1 MTNKL
6 NIVKNELTACNMT
19 QLFVIPI
26 SAEFTTRQSVVK
38 SDGVRLSKCF

>member
-1 MTNKL
+1 MEQEIIEMK

-26 SAEFTTRQSVVK
+26 SVEFTTR
-38 SDGVRLSKCF
+38 